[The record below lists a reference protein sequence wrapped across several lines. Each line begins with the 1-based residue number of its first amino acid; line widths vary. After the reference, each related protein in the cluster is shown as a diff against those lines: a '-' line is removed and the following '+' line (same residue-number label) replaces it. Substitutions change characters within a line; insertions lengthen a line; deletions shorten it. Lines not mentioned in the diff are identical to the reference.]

1 MLYFFQC
8 CGSRSGIRCLF
19 DPWIRD
25 PGIGFFR
32 IPDLGS
38 PTHIFESL
46 VTIFWVKSSIIFRKL
61 AQIFFLQHF
70 KTKIIFNFVKFVAT

>member
-8 CGSRSGIRCLF
+8 CGSGSGIRCLF

-38 PTHIFESL
+38 PTNIFESL
-46 VTIFWVKSSIIFRKL
+46 VTIFWVKMFYNSN
-61 AQIFFLQHF
+61 FFLQHF